1 MIHQVKREADFEY
14 ILVASRERP
23 VFLFKHSTACGISS
37 RAWREFQQFAAREG
51 EAEYWV
57 VLAIEDRGLSQAI
70 AKQTGIRHQ
79 SPQVLLFRREKVVWH
94 ESHFSIREKA
104 LEAALQTA
112 SDVSSADAQK

>member
-1 MIHQVKREADFEY
+1 MIQQIKREADFEY
-14 ILVASRERP
+14 ILSASQERP

-37 RAWREFQQFAAREG
+37 RAWREFQQFTARES

-57 VLAIEDRGLSQAI
+57 VLAIEDRALSRAI

-79 SPQVLLFRREKVVWH
+79 SPQVLLFHQGEVVWN

-104 LEAALQTA
+104 LEAALQTI
-112 SDVSSADAQK
+112 SGVSSADAR